1 MDILRYSNIS
11 YIASYILTTSYVFV
25 ITFLVFDLFFHL
37 DHLTGDGTLLLF
49 SFYQSMLSEVLH

>member
-11 YIASYILTTSYVFV
+11 YIAIVSYILATSYVFV
-25 ITFLVFDLFFHL
+25 ITFSVFDLFFHL

-49 SFYQSMLSEVLH
+49 SF